1 MRFVNIECGIVSA
14 TNDLSQD
21 QITSRYQPK
30 LLTIQAGLF
39 ALSALINEIKQP
51 AKYDG

>member
-1 MRFVNIECGIVSA
+1 LA
-14 TNDLSQD
+14 
-21 QITSRYQPK
+21 
-30 LLTIQAGLF
+30 IQAGLF